1 MSIEIELFC
10 SVTRLGCLP
19 GLETIAMSGF
29 VLDIRMNRNNWRK
42 ATSRWSHV
50 RYKAMF
56 SECVKSGTSKFQSHN
71 DEREKNRKRKRK
83 RQAGSPMPVRYS
95 SASRSLTSS
104 SFRSFVLFGRPLR
117 RAARS
122 SSSSASCR
130 VSQTSETSSWSS
142 GNVKTLPRS

>member
-10 SVTRLGCLP
+10 SVTRLGCFP

-56 SECVKSGTSKFQSHN
+56 SGCVKSGTSNSRVTTTRDK
-71 DEREKNRKRKRK
+71 KNQKDNH
-83 RQAGSPMPVRYS
+83 SD
-95 SASRSLTSS
+95 
-104 SFRSFVLFGRPLR
+104 RPLPPP
-117 RAARS
+117 
-122 SSSSASCR
+122 
-130 VSQTSETSSWSS
+130 
-142 GNVKTLPRS
+142 GPTLLRLTPRH